1 MMQETGARGR
11 AEGALGR
18 CRSLNP
24 VPSITERRLLGILGG
39 VHTANHRW
47 QAAIKA
53 FEQSIAVGDVVQDLR
68 RLSFL
73 YSGMSMAYQDLNNI
87 PQAAHYAHRAVT
99 LHETL
104 PHTIP
109 PPRPPNHLLLILPPH
124 GHAPTS

>member
-53 FEQSIAVGDVVQDLR
+53 FEQSIAVGEVVQDLR

-73 YSGMSMAYQDLNNI
+73 YSAMSMAYHALNNI
-87 PQAAHYAHRAVT
+87 PHAAHYAQRAVT

-104 PHTIP
+104 NDKISLVRTY
-109 PPRPPNHLLLILPPH
+109 NNLAATLL
-124 GHAPTS
+124 